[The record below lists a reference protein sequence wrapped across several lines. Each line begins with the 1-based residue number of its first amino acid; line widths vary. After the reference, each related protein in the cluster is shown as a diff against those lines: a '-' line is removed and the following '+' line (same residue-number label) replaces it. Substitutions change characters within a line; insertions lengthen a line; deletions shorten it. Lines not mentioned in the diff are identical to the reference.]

1 MCTIAPAILICE
13 ASNLMCYLF
22 ICTHQHG
29 GVERNALYTIAVVLA
44 FPLSCMGLLL
54 VRGVPTVT
62 QDLSVIDLVITQLL
76 CAAGGVLLSLSIA
89 NVVKKPPAD
98 ILHAATG
105 CVCVGMVLTLAMLGK
120 M

>member
-1 MCTIAPAILICE
+1 M
-13 ASNLMCYLF
+13 
-22 ICTHQHG
+22 
-29 GVERNALYTIAVVLA
+29 VERNAACTIAVVLV
-44 FPLSCMGLLL
+44 FPLSCMGFLL
-54 VRGVPTVT
+54 VRCAPMVT

-98 ILHAATG
+98 IAHAATG